1 MQRREQMLAGT
12 HSVTPQRR
20 NDHVSVEHVRSCHPA
35 MILHALSLNQATLG
49 SFSQRSVQ
57 LRPSSAASDCED
69 ALTEAMRLRSC
80 PASAAQDSIMAAESS
95 FSTDDAHPYRIDL
108 AVFVNIPKESPS

>member
-1 MQRREQMLAGT
+1 
-12 HSVTPQRR
+12 
-20 NDHVSVEHVRSCHPA
+20 
-35 MILHALSLNQATLG
+35 LHAISLNQATLG

-108 AVFVNIPKESPS
+108 AAYVNIPKESPS